1 MKEIKVE
8 TTYTLW
14 SKNELRDE
22 QMVKMISSAIDAA
35 ALAYA
40 PYSNFKVGVSLLLS
54 NGEVVQG
61 ANQENASFPI
71 CICAE
76 SVTLGSA
83 KTRFPDAKIEKMF
96 IAVPGVFAPVS
107 PCGMCR
113 QAILEYERRQS
124 APIEIYLIGQEDV
137 MKVDGIK
144 SLLPMAFDGSTLQ

>member
-14 SKNELRDE
+14 SKNEIQDALTMK
-22 QMVKMISSAIDAA
+22 MVSLAIDAA

-40 PYSNFKVGVSLLLS
+40 PYSQFKVGVSILMS
-54 NGEVVQG
+54 NGEIVQG

-76 SVTLGSA
+76 SVTMGAA
-83 KTRFPDAKIEKMF
+83 KTRYPEAKIDKMF
-96 IAVPGVFAPVS
+96 IAVPQSPSPVS

-124 APIEIYLIGQEDV
+124 APIELYLIGQEEI
-137 MKVDGIK
+137 MKVEGIK
-144 SLLPMAFDGSTLQ
+144 SLLPLAFDGATLQ

>member
-14 SKNELRDE
+14 SKNEIQDE
-22 QMVKMISSAIDAA
+22 ATLKMVSSAIDAA
-35 ALAYA
+35 KLAYA
-40 PYSNFKVGVSLLLS
+40 PYSKFKVGVSLLMS
-54 NGEVVQG
+54 NGEIVQG

-76 SVTLGSA
+76 SITMGAA
-83 KTRFPDAKIEKMF
+83 KTRFPDARIEKMF
-96 IAVPGVFAPVS
+96 IAVPSAVSPVS

-124 APIEIYLIGQEDV
+124 APIEIYLIGQDEV

-144 SLLPMAFDGSTLQ
+144 SLLPLAFDGETLI